1 MDTQPVAIMNK
12 YQEHNWKSLLISGIK
27 INCNLNEIRQLNY
40 VNNEA
45 IQIFLI
51 TEFSEKLKQQ

>member
-12 YQEHNWKSLLISGIK
+12 YQEYNWKPLLISGIK

-45 IQIFLI
+45 NQIFLI